1 MVFIKLC
8 HLTQEKVSLPN
19 QFYYLIA
26 SKNLTK
32 SCWHWL
38 WFFTNF
44 RPLAWKCLFWAKKTK
59 CPGIN
64 AHICTHLQSH
74 FMNIFI
80 AHVTPLS
87 CFFRPNFQN
96 FLPQFEKKQ
105 PVLPIFLFQCLVFL
119 EKSLISPA
127 NWQIWLFQAKFSKLF
142 ATIWKKTACFTY
154 YSVLVPDFPKKSL

>member
-80 AHVTPLS
+80 EHVTPLPCFSGQISKTFCHNLKKKQPVLPIFFVSVPCFPRKVINFSQKIDKS
-87 CFFRPNFQN
+87 CFFKPYFQN

-105 PVLPIFLFQCLVFL
+105 PVLPTILF
-119 EKSLISPA
+119 
-127 NWQIWLFQAKFSKLF
+127 
-142 ATIWKKTACFTY
+142 
-154 YSVLVPDFPKKSL
+154 